1 MRYSRLSFT
10 LLTCA
15 LVVPMSAVAF
25 TPPSQD
31 ESKWHNYSWPRNEV
45 TPQMY
50 KPDYGTSQKYR
61 DAMQD
66 AESSLD
72 KLVPPSQASA
82 PQQGQ
87 PPATAYPPSYQQT
100 PKGRAYP
107 PTYSPQAM
115 QGMPPQA
122 PYYSGSVAPQAPSP
136 YAGQVPYNPQAGYA
150 PQQYNPQG
158 LSQERATSRRQFD
171 QSANDFWKLNF
182 GAGLGYVPEF
192 EGSDQ
197 NDLLILPIIDVSYK
211 DTFFLN
217 TGLGAG
223 INVFNENGMRAGP
236 FTTFDFGR
244 DSDDASYLTGAEDVD
259 PTLESG
265 VFFEKEFDPF
275 SFLWTAR
282 YAILNE
288 GHGGVV
294 SDAEVSYRMVI
305 KPGFYG
311 TVNGTVSW
319 ASQDYMVSYFGVSPN
334 HSARSGLRGYTPDAG
349 FKDFGIGGSLHYVV
363 DDHISLLGNL
373 GIKQLMGDAA
383 SSPIVEHGNELQYYG
398 GSGVLYS
405 F

>member
-1 MRYSRLSFT
+1 MHHSRLSFT
-10 LLTCA
+10 LLACA
-15 LVVPMSAVAF
+15 FFVPLSAMAF

-31 ESKWHNYSWPRNEV
+31 ENEWHNYSWPRNQA
-45 TPQMY
+45 TPQLY
-50 KPDYGTSQKYR
+50 EPDYGTSQKYLE
-61 DAMQD
+61 AMQD
-66 AESSLD
+66 AERSLD
-72 KLVPPSQASA
+72 KLAPPSQARAS
-82 PQQGQ
+82 QGQ
-87 PPATAYPPSYQQT
+87 PPATAYPPNYQAPQQ
-100 PKGRAYP
+100 GRAYP
-107 PTYSPQAM
+107 PTYSPQTM
-115 QGMPPQA
+115 QGMAPPQA
-122 PYYSGSVAPQAPSP
+122 PYYSGSVPP
-136 YAGQVPYNPQAGYA
+136 YAGQMPYNPQAGYA

-182 GAGLGYVPEF
+182 GVGLGYVPEF

-211 DTFFLN
+211 DTFFIN
-217 TGLGAG
+217 TSLGAG

-236 FTTFDFGR
+236 FSTIDFGR
-244 DSDDASYLTGAEDVD
+244 DSDDASYLAGAEDVD

-275 SFLWTAR
+275 SFLWTVR

-294 SDAEVSYRMVI
+294 SDAELSYRMVI

-311 TVNGTVSW
+311 TVSGTVSW
-319 ASQDYMVSYFGVSPN
+319 ASQDYMISYFGVSPN
-334 HSARSGLRGYTPDAG
+334 HSARSGLRGYEPDAG
-349 FKDFGIGGSLHYVV
+349 FKDFGLGGSLHYVV

-373 GIKQLMGDAA
+373 GVKQLTGDAA
-383 SSPIVEHGNELQYYG
+383 NSPIVEHGNELQYYG